1 MSGGIAYLGPPGTF
15 CEEALIALV
24 GAEAAAREVPKPT
37 IAACFDAVSTG
48 EVAQALVPI
57 ENAIEGGVTQ
67 TLDQLVTHAG
77 GIVIRG
83 EVIHPI
89 RHHLIARPGL
99 ALADITRVQSHPHAT
114 AQCGHW
120 LTEMLP
126 GAEVAAALS
135 TADAVRT
142 VVRSH
147 EPEAAIGNFR
157 AAEIYGGV
165 VLAEDVADSMENHT
179 RFVLVGRDEAE
190 ASGDGAFT
198 TSIVCAIPRDRPGAL
213 LSILQ
218 EFSLRAVNL
227 TRLES
232 RPARTGL
239 GRYVFF
245 IDAQGSRARD
255 LPLAAALDAIEQ
267 GGIAHVIALG
277 SYRAATQT

>member
-15 CEEALIALV
+15 CEEALIAMV
-24 GAEAAAREVPKPT
+24 GAEAAAQEVPKPT
-37 IAACFDAVSTG
+37 IAACFDAVAAG

-67 TLDQLVTHAG
+67 TLDQLVVHAG

-245 IDAQGSRARD
+245 IDAEGSRARD

>member
-24 GAEAAAREVPKPT
+24 GAEAAAREVPKRSIT
-37 IAACFDAVSTG
+37 ACFDAVAAG

-67 TLDQLVTHAG
+67 TLDQLVTHSG
-77 GIVIRG
+77 DIVIRG

-99 ALADITRVQSHPHAT
+99 GLAEITRVQSHPHAT
-114 AQCGHW
+114 AQCGRW

-142 VVRSH
+142 VVKSH
-147 EPEAAIGNFR
+147 QPEAAIGNFR

-165 VLAEDVADSMENHT
+165 VVAEDVADSTENHT
-179 RFVLVGRDEAE
+179 RFVLLGRDEADAAGE
-190 ASGDGAFT
+190 GAFT

-245 IDAQGSRARD
+245 IDAEGSRARD

-267 GGIAHVIALG
+267 GGIAHVSALG
-277 SYRAATQT
+277 SYRVATQT

>member
-1 MSGGIAYLGPPGTF
+1 
-15 CEEALIALV
+15 
-24 GAEAAAREVPKPT
+24 
-37 IAACFDAVSTG
+37 
-48 EVAQALVPI
+48 
-57 ENAIEGGVTQ
+57 
-67 TLDQLVTHAG
+67 
-77 GIVIRG
+77 
-83 EVIHPI
+83 
-89 RHHLIARPGL
+89 
-99 ALADITRVQSHPHAT
+99 
-114 AQCGHW
+114 
-120 LTEMLP
+120 
-126 GAEVAAALS
+126 
-135 TADAVRT
+135 VRT
-142 VVRSH
+142 VVQSH
-147 EPEAAIGNFR
+147 QPEAAIGNFR

-165 VLAEDVADSMENHT
+165 VVAEDVADSMENHT

-190 ASGDGAFT
+190 AAGEGAFT

-218 EFSLRAVNL
+218 EFSLRTVNL

-245 IDAQGSRARD
+245 IDAEGSRARD

>member
-24 GAEAAAREVPKPT
+24 GAEAAAREVPKPSIT
-37 IAACFDAVSTG
+37 ACFEAVSTG

-67 TLDQLVTHAG
+67 TLDQLVVHAG

-142 VVRSH
+142 VVQSH

-245 IDAQGSRARD
+245 IDAEGSRARD

>member
-24 GAEAAAREVPKPT
+24 GAEAAAREVPKPSIT
-37 IAACFDAVSTG
+37 ACFDAVAAG

-99 ALADITRVQSHPHAT
+99 GLAEITRVQSHPHAT
-114 AQCGHW
+114 AQCGRW

-126 GAEVAAALS
+126 AAEVAAALS
-135 TADAVRT
+135 TADAVRM
-142 VVRSH
+142 VVQSH
-147 EPEAAIGNFR
+147 QPEAAIGNFR

-190 ASGDGAFT
+190 AAAEGAFT

-245 IDAQGSRARD
+245 IDAEGSRARD